1 MSAEIQKMAIFD
13 SRIVQE
19 QPAFGVVK
27 GGLSYSNS
35 PFNAIASTSSQMSF
49 NVNVPSQNVFLDRE
63 VLWSSGCELRADVA
77 VNGMVGVA
85 PALGDARPVLA
96 LGVNCALASF
106 PLHQAVS
113 TMTAT
118 INDTVSTVN
127 TADVLNEVLRFV
139 NQKKNRLQRTC
150 PTMLD
155 KYAEYA
161 QCANLLNNPQNSY
174 SEALD
179 YDNVP
184 NGAFWDVVFTDAQGN
199 TLTGNGNY
207 ASQLPAGAGNVAN
220 VRYVDGVPVVS
231 NDNAGNVATNYD
243 IYLRFISTEKLVLS
257 PFIFSEEC
265 GDETGL
271 FGLNNIQLVMN
282 FQNPNKLLRTLPN
295 QRPQGDPVSSTTL
308 INQVSYRTSAPWVN
322 PRLNCLFITPSLD
335 LALPPKSVV
344 PYLEYPRYLSNF
356 QNKTIPANSSDILQ
370 SQTIVLP
377 QIPDMLVIY
386 CKAGS
391 VNGNATNNPQF
402 GDFYLPLDNITMNFD
417 NYSGL
422 LSSHTREQLYNI
434 TVDNGLE
441 VDWNSWNGL
450 CKARNG
456 ININTVGGFL
466 VLRFGKD
473 IQLQSAQAPSVV
485 GNYTLQFNVRV
496 NNRFDVPVS
505 NLTLFTMTVNSGFFE
520 TQAGSSR
527 ILKGVLTESDVI
539 GARDNAGI
547 ITRTQLERLVGG
559 SFWSKLGTAL
569 NKAKDVL
576 MNPAVRSVVKSVG
589 KKTPLKGAIEMA
601 EKFGYGVSGGAMT
614 GGMSHSGGAS
624 TGGRRG
630 RLSGLM

>member
-1 MSAEIQKMAIFD
+1 MSSEIQKMAVYD

-19 QPAFGVVK
+19 QPAFGVQK

-63 VLWSSGCELRADVA
+63 VLWTSGCDLRLDVA
-77 VNGMVGVA
+77 VNGMAVA
-85 PALGDARPVLA
+85 PAPVVADARPVVA
-96 LGVNCALASF
+96 LGVNVALAPF
-106 PLHQAVS
+106 PLHQSVS

-118 INDTVSTVN
+118 INDTVSTIN
-127 TADVLNEVLRFV
+127 TSDVLNEVLRFV

-155 KYAEYA
+155 KYADYA

-184 NGAFWDVVFTDAQGN
+184 NGAFWDVVFTDPNGN
-199 TLTGNGNY
+199 ALVGNGQY
-207 ASQLPAGAGNVAN
+207 ASQLPAGAGNVVN
-220 VRYVDGVPVVS
+220 VRYRDGVPIVS
-231 NDNAGNVATNYD
+231 DDNGGDVATNYD
-243 IYLRFISTEKLVLS
+243 LYIRYTSTEKLVLS

-282 FQNPNKLLRTLPN
+282 FQQPSKLLRALPT
-295 QRPQGDPVSSTTL
+295 QQPQGQPAATDTL
-308 INQVSYRTSAPWVN
+308 VNLVSYRNSAPWVN

-356 QNKTIPANSSDILQ
+356 QNRTIPANSSDILQ

-391 VNGNATNNPQF
+391 LDGNPTNTPEF
-402 GDFYLPLDNITMNFD
+402 GDFYLPLDNITLNFD

-441 VDWNSWNGL
+441 MDWNAWNGV
-450 CKARNG
+450 CKANNG
-456 ININTVGGFL
+456 VSVNSVGGFL

-485 GNYTLQFNVRV
+485 GNYTLQFNVRA
-496 NNRFDVPVS
+496 NNRFSLPLS

-539 GARDNAGI
+539 SARDNAGV

-576 MNPAVRSVVKSVG
+576 MNPMVRGAIKTIG
-589 KKTPLKGAIEMA
+589 KQTPLKGVVEMA
-601 EKFGYGVSGGAMT
+601 ERAGYGVSGGMRGSAMT
-614 GGMSHSGGAS
+614 GG
-624 TGGRRG
+624 GRRKG

>member
-1 MSAEIQKMAIFD
+1 MSEIQKMAVYD

-19 QPAFGVVK
+19 APAYGIQK

-63 VLWSSGCELRADVA
+63 VLWTATCDLQVDIVVPG
-77 VNGMVGVA
+77 VGGA
-85 PALGDARPVLA
+85 PTPPNPSPVLG
-96 LGVNCALASF
+96 LGSNASLAPF
-106 PLHQAVS
+106 PLHQCVS

-118 INDTVSTVN
+118 INDTVSTIN
-127 TADVLNEVLRFV
+127 TSDVLNEVLRFV

-155 KYAEYA
+155 KYANYA
-161 QCANLLNNPQNSY
+161 QVPAQLNNPQNGY
-174 SEALD
+174 NNATD

-184 NGAFWDVVFTDAQGN
+184 NGAFWNVQFTDANGN
-199 TLTGNGNY
+199 VLVGNGNY
-207 ASQLPAGAGNVAN
+207 LSGLPAGAGNASTQNFVN
-220 VRYVDGVPVVS
+220 GVPVYS
-231 NDNAGNVATNYD
+231 NDSTIATNSALNYR
-243 IYLRFISTEKLVLS
+243 LFVRFTSTEKLILS

-282 FQNPNKLLRTLPN
+282 FQNPAKLLRTLP
-295 QRPQGDPVSSTTL
+295 TL
-308 INQVSYRTSAPWVN
+308 VQSVAPTNFTRQDATIAFRNAQPWTN
-322 PRLNCLFITPSLD
+322 ARINCLFITPSLD

-344 PYLEYPRYLSNF
+344 PYLEYPRFLFNSN
-356 QNKTIPANSSDILQ
+356 QAIPANSSITLT

-386 CKAGS
+386 CKPRLLD
-391 VNGNATNNPQF
+391 GNPINNPQF
-402 GDFYLPLDNITMNFD
+402 GDFYLPMDNISINFD

-422 LSSHTREQLYNI
+422 LSSHTPEQLYNI

-441 VDWNSWNGL
+441 MDWNAWNGL
-450 CKARNG
+450 GYSVVGGGDRANL
-456 ININTVGGFL
+456 VGGFL

-473 IQLQSAQAPSVV
+473 IQLQSAQASGVI
-485 GNYTLQFNVRV
+485 GNYTLQYNVRV

-505 NLTLFTMTVNSGFFE
+505 DLTLFTMTVNSGFFE

-527 ILKGVLTESDVI
+527 ILKGPITESDVI
-539 GARDNAGI
+539 GARENASVL
-547 ITRTQLERLVGG
+547 TRTQLERMVGG

-569 NKAKDVL
+569 NKAKDIL
-576 MNPAVRSVVKSVG
+576 MNPAVRSAVKTIG
-589 KKTPLKGAIEMA
+589 KQTPLKGVVEMA
-601 EKFGYGVSGGAMT
+601 EKAGYGMSGGLSYS
-614 GGMSHSGGAS
+614 GGMSRSGGRKKA
-624 TGGRRG
+624 
-630 RLSGLM
+630 GLHSLM

>member
-1 MSAEIQKMAIFD
+1 MSEIQKMAVYD

-19 QPAFGVVK
+19 APAYGIQK

-63 VLWSSGCELRADVA
+63 VLWTATCDLQVDVVLAPPVGPA
-77 VNGMVGVA
+77 VPAPIVG
-85 PALGDARPVLA
+85 GSPVLG
-96 LGVNCALASF
+96 LGANASLAPF
-106 PLHQAVS
+106 PLHQCVS

-118 INDTVSTVN
+118 INDTVSTIN
-127 TADVLNEVLRFV
+127 TSDVLNEVLRFV

-155 KYAEYA
+155 KYANYA
-161 QCANLLNNPQNSY
+161 QASPQLNNPQNGY
-174 SEALD
+174 NNATD

-184 NGAFWDVVFTDAQGN
+184 NGAFWNVQFTDANGN
-199 TLTGNGNY
+199 VLVGNGNY
-207 ASQLPAGAGNVAN
+207 LSGLPAGAGNASTQLFVN
-220 VRYVDGVPVVS
+220 GIPIYC
-231 NDNAGNVATNYD
+231 NDSTLATNGAYA
-243 IYLRFISTEKLVLS
+243 YRLFLRFTSTEKLILS

-282 FQNPNKLLRTLPN
+282 FQNPAKLLRTLPRVQQSVVPSGFSRQDATVAFRN
-295 QRPQGDPVSSTTL
+295 AQ
-308 INQVSYRTSAPWVN
+308 PWTN
-322 PRLNCLFITPSLD
+322 ARINCLFITPSLD

-344 PYLEYPRYLSNF
+344 PYLEYPRFLFNSN
-356 QNKTIPANSSDILQ
+356 QAIPANSSITLT

-386 CKAGS
+386 CKPRLL
-391 VNGNATNNPQF
+391 NGNPVNNPQF
-402 GDFYLPLDNITMNFD
+402 GDFYLPMDNISINFD

-422 LSSHTREQLYNI
+422 LSSHTPEQLYNI

-441 VDWNSWNGL
+441 MDWNAWNGL
-450 CKARNG
+450 GYSVEGGQIVNL
-456 ININTVGGFL
+456 VGGFL

-473 IQLQSAQAPSVV
+473 IQLQSAQASGVI
-485 GNYTLQFNVRV
+485 GNYTLQYNVRV

-505 NLTLFTMTVNSGFFE
+505 DLTLYTMTVNSGFFE

-527 ILKGVLTESDVI
+527 ILKGPITESDVI
-539 GARDNAGI
+539 GARENASSL
-547 ITRTQLERLVGG
+547 TRTQLERMVGG

-576 MNPAVRSVVKSVG
+576 MNPAVRSVVKTVG
-589 KKTPLKGAIEMA
+589 KQTPLKGAVEMA
-601 EKFGYGVSGGAMT
+601 ERAGYGMS
-614 GGMSHSGGAS
+614 GGMSHSGGAVS
-624 TGGRRG
+624 GGRRKKA
-630 RLSGLM
+630 GLHSLM